1 MSGND
6 DKVLLDLNY
15 PAFQSELFEMDAPEI
30 KKIFKTFKKLRAMS
44 WNEVFRASPIIQIQ
58 SFRAK
63 RGICFSSGAR
73 SRFFGLRPQND
84 NF

>member
-30 KKIFKTFKKLRAMS
+30 KNLFKTFKGISNNPNFLIPSEARNLLFIGSKKQIPRPA
-44 WNEVFRASPIIQIQ
+44 ASE
-58 SFRAK
+58 
-63 RGICFSSGAR
+63 
-73 SRFFGLRPQND
+73 
-84 NF
+84 